1 MTLRKMYLVPAT
13 AYDSDRRRSQPPP
26 QPPPVKTKRAAKRSG
41 RTASQHPHD
50 KWVALRT
57 KLLEAH
63 ITEADLIHRFADFLR
78 KVLPRPP
85 SSEAEQRLPTVEQR
99 PKMEMEMVE
108 LADTP
113 QQPPV
118 ASTSYEERR
127 ASSDSAAVETS
138 DSDDTVQDTYAVSS
152 PYLDSVRFLDE
163 QYGIRRVGST
173 LMIGDAPITVHA
185 KGDLTIGG
193 TRYKGTRGLWEL
205 LTRKNVNNDVITKS
219 DLNTYKRI
227 LVRTNA
233 HLAGYEPGGDIQ
245 VSRGIKYAK
254 VISKLFPP
262 RAPLRA
268 RRAARRSALR
278 QFWTTFRGN
287 PA

>member
-1 MTLRKMYLVPAT
+1 MKA
-13 AYDSDRRRSQPPP
+13 
-26 QPPPVKTKRAAKRSG
+26 KRVAKRSR

-57 KLLEAH
+57 KLLEAD
-63 ITEADLIHRFADFLR
+63 ITEADLMHRFAEFLR

-85 SSEAEQRLPTVEQR
+85 SPEAEQRLPTVEQR
-99 PKMEMEMVE
+99 PKLETVE
-108 LADTP
+108 LADT
-113 QQPPV
+113 PV
-118 ASTSYEERR
+118 ASTSYEVTKRR

-138 DSDDTVQDTYAVSS
+138 DSDDAVQDAYTVSS
-152 PYLDSVRFLDE
+152 PYLDNVRFLDE

-173 LMIGDAPITVHA
+173 LMIGATPITVHA

-219 DLNTYKRI
+219 DLNAYKRI

-233 HLAGYEPGGDIQ
+233 HLAGYEPGGDVQI
-245 VSRGIKYAK
+245 SRGIKYTK
-254 VISKLFPP
+254 VISKLFP
-262 RAPLRA
+262 RT
-268 RRAARRSALR
+268 RRPPRRSALR
-278 QFWTTFRGN
+278 QYWSSFRGSH
-287 PA
+287 A

>member
-1 MTLRKMYLVPAT
+1 MTLRKMYLVPAA
-13 AYDSDRRRSQPPP
+13 AYDADRPRSQPPP
-26 QPPPVKTKRAAKRSG
+26 QQPPVKAKRAAKRSG
-41 RTASQHPHD
+41 RTAGQHPHD

-57 KLLEAH
+57 KLLEAD
-63 ITEADLIHRFADFLR
+63 ITEADLMHRFAEFLR

-85 SSEAEQRLPTVEQR
+85 SPEAEQRLPTVEQR
-99 PKMEMEMVE
+99 PKMETVE

-118 ASTSYEERR
+118 ASTSYEVSKRR

-138 DSDDTVQDTYAVSS
+138 DSDDAVQDAYAVSS

-193 TRYKGTRGLWEL
+193 HVTKVRG
-205 LTRKNVNNDVITKS
+205 V
-219 DLNTYKRI
+219 
-227 LVRTNA
+227 
-233 HLAGYEPGGDIQ
+233 
-245 VSRGIKYAK
+245 
-254 VISKLFPP
+254 F
-262 RAPLRA
+262 
-268 RRAARRSALR
+268 
-278 QFWTTFRGN
+278 GN
-287 PA
+287 S

>member
-1 MTLRKMYLVPAT
+1 MYLVPAA
-13 AYDSDRRRSQPPP
+13 AYDADRPRSQPPP
-26 QPPPVKTKRAAKRSG
+26 QQPPVKAKRAAKRSG
-41 RTASQHPHD
+41 RTAGQHPHD

-57 KLLEAH
+57 KLLEAD
-63 ITEADLIHRFADFLR
+63 ITEADLMHRFAEFLR

-85 SSEAEQRLPTVEQR
+85 SPEAEQRLPTVEQR
-99 PKMEMEMVE
+99 PKMEAVE
-108 LADTP
+108 LTDTP

-118 ASTSYEERR
+118 ASTSYEVSKRR

-138 DSDDTVQDTYAVSS
+138 DSDDAVQDAYAVSS
-152 PYLDSVRFLDE
+152 PYLDNVRFLDE

-173 LMIGDAPITVHA
+173 LMIGAAPITVHA

-205 LTRKNVNNDVITKS
+205 LTRKNVNNDVITKC
-219 DLNTYKRI
+219 DLNAYKRI

-233 HLAGYEPGGDIQ
+233 HLAGNEPGGDIQ

-254 VISKLFPP
+254 VISKLFP

-268 RRAARRSALR
+268 R
-278 QFWTTFRGN
+278 
-287 PA
+287 